1 MTSNKYIA
9 VAALSIPLLSSL
21 ARATSEEVNTSAQ
34 ASTGFDDGTA
44 NPFAIC
50 VNESPNTGTVGQ
62 WGGSIGTSN
71 CLKLYWQQAGYDG
84 TRLKRGVEAC
94 SSLQSFKEGW
104 WGFKF
109 FLPSPGYP
117 SDKTAAIAQLF
128 QNGNC
133 NSWCSLLNVVN
144 GSLQIQYR
152 NSCSTPT
159 TVILVNSINYNS
171 WNSFVLH
178 FVASHENAGTI
189 EIWYNGTVIYNV
201 TGINF
206 GFGTWSGDT
215 LAAGNDITWA
225 AGEYNYDDGHYTT
238 GETRT
243 MYFDNIC
250 ELVGNPANAYSIAS
264 P

>member
-9 VAALSIPLLSSL
+9 LAVLSMPLVSSL
-21 ARATSEEVNTSAQ
+21 ARATSEEANTSAQ
-34 ASTGFDDGTA
+34 ASTGFDDGTT
-44 NPFAIC
+44 NPFSIC
-50 VNESPNTGTVGQ
+50 VNEGANIGTVGQ

-128 QNGNC
+128 QNGYC

-152 NSCSTPT
+152 GSCSTPA

-189 EIWYNGTVIYNV
+189 EIWYNGAVVYNIS
-201 TGINF
+201 GINF

-215 LAAGNDITWA
+215 LASGNDITWA
-225 AGEYNYDDGHYTT
+225 AGEYNYDDGNYIT